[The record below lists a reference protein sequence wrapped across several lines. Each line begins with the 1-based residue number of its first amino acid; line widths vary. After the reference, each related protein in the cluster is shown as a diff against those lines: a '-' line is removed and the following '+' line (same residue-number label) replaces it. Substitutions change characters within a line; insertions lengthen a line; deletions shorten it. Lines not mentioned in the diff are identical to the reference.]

1 MSFDVLLKKA
11 VAKMKKQK
19 HEIEPEPVTTTVVE
33 NEVGSDDEEIY
44 TDDEECSSI
53 ESEPDEEHRKFK
65 AFLQQKAREQA
76 DFALDFDYVL
86 DTLEDLLP
94 EIPGR
99 P

>member
-1 MSFDVLLKKA
+1 MSFDTLLKKS
-11 VAKMKKQK
+11 VAKMRKQK
-19 HEIEPEPVTTTVVE
+19 HEIEPEAVTTTVVDE
-33 NEVGSDDEEIY
+33 DAGSGSEEIY

-76 DFALDFDYVL
+76 DFAIDFDVVL
-86 DTLEDLLP
+86 DKLEIALP
-94 EIPGR
+94 PIPGR